1 VLEDVQECKKRLGEI
16 KTRLAGFGE
25 GVFDS
30 DREKRGSAGL
40 GRCIFDGREKREG
53 SLMAVGEGEG

>member
-1 VLEDVQECKKRLGEI
+1 V
-16 KTRLAGFGE
+16 FGE

>member
-1 VLEDVQECKKRLGEI
+1 MCKSVKRGLARL
-16 KTRLAGFGE
+16 KTRLAVFGE